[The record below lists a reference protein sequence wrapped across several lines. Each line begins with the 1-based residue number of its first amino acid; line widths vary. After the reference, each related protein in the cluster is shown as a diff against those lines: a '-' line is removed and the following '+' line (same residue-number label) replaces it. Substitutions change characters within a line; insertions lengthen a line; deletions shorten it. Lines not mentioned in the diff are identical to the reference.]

1 MSNSILEVSSLTKC
15 FGALRAVDGV
25 DMKFNERKI
34 TLIIGPNGSGKTTL
48 INCITGIYKP
58 DDGKVYYKGEDITAK
73 PPHEIVKKGLVR
85 TFQIP
90 MPFQRLTVLE
100 NLLVSYQYNPGESVL
115 WSLFKSKWLKNELEA
130 VEKAFEILTLLEL
143 DHLWNRPAY
152 ELSGGQ
158 LKLLEI
164 GRALMTDAKTI
175 LMDEPAGSVNPV
187 LAHNIFEHIVE
198 LRNKLGLTFVVIE
211 HRLDIA
217 AKYADYA
224 YAMASGKVISHG
236 EPEKVLNDPKVI
248 ESYLG

>member
-1 MSNSILEVSSLTKC
+1 M
-15 FGALRAVDGV
+15 
-25 DMKFNERKI
+25 ER
-34 TLIIGPNGSGKTTL
+34 
-48 INCITGIYKP
+48 
-58 DDGKVYYKGEDITAK
+58 
-73 PPHEIVKKGLVR
+73 
-85 TFQIP
+85 
-90 MPFQRLTVLE
+90 
-100 NLLVSYQYNPGESVL
+100 
-115 WSLFKSKWLKNELEA
+115 
-130 VEKAFEILTLLEL
+130 AFELLTMLEL

-187 LAHNIFEHIVE
+187 LAHNIFEHIVK
-198 LRNKLGLTFVVIE
+198 LRDKLGITFVIVE

-217 AKYADYA
+217 VKYADYA
-224 YAMASGKVISHG
+224 YAMAAGKVISQG